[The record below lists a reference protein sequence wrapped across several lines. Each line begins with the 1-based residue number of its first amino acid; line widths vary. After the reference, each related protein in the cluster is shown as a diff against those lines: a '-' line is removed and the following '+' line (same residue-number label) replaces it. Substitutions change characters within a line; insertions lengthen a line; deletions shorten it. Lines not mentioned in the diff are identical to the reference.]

1 MTTLI
6 QVKNKD
12 GRLAGRCDAKC
23 YNAKKPTCRC
33 VCGGT
38 NHGVGIN
45 RAINNTHD
53 YKEFL
58 NDAQDAGEFIIRPV
72 QLKLFMEEKKR

>member
-6 QVKNKD
+6 QFRHKD

-23 YNAKKPTCRC
+23 YNAKGLKCKC
-33 VCGGT
+33 ICGGR

-45 RAINNTHD
+45 QAIHNTYD
-53 YKEFL
+53 YKHWLE
-58 NDAQDAGEFIIRPV
+58 DAQDAGEFIIRPG
-72 QLKLFMEEKKR
+72 QLKLFMEGKP